1 MGGPYLKI
9 FPLSE
14 YLLHL
19 RLTILINGLI
29 TYQVFM
35 WKPGS
40 WVNLRMIA
48 SLYMCL
54 FNIGQIHVTAVFHM
68 IFYNIFSAA
77 RLGANDIK
85 PCVKEDNSNIM
96 VCFLRI

>member
-1 MGGPYLKI
+1 
-9 FPLSE
+9 
-14 YLLHL
+14 
-19 RLTILINGLI
+19 
-29 TYQVFM
+29 
-35 WKPGS
+35 
-40 WVNLRMIA
+40 
-48 SLYMCL
+48 MCL